1 LPETENEMT
10 TFEPDALLEV
20 LDDIRRTLFAIAFI
34 LFVSLFLSGCSN
46 PETLVGPTGYRACP
60 VNQRCTFGADV
71 YCYDGI
77 GYRLCFA
84 G

>member
-1 LPETENEMT
+1 MKRLVLLAVA
-10 TFEPDALLEV
+10 AL
-20 LDDIRRTLFAIAFI
+20 A
-34 LFVSLFLSGCSN
+34 LSGCHD
-46 PETLVGPTGYRACP
+46 PDTLVGPTGYRACP

-77 GYRLCFA
+77 GYRLCFS